1 MIEVW
6 VRRDGGKIA
15 GYRVEGHAGWAE
27 SGSDIVCAAVSA
39 LTIAAANGLD
49 RLAGAVSKSESS
61 EGRLEVVLK
70 GGIGGKAEVKAK
82 AILETML
89 GGLRD
94 IREEYPGRIKI
105 YD

>member
-6 VRRDGGKIA
+6 VRRDGARIA

-39 LTIAAANGLD
+39 LAIAAANGLD

-61 EGRLEVVLK
+61 EGRLEVALK
-70 GGIGGKAEVKAK
+70 GGIGWEAEVKAE

-89 GGLRD
+89 GALRD
-94 IREEYPGRIKI
+94 IRDEYPGRIKI

>member
-6 VRRDGGKIA
+6 VRRDGGRIA

>member
-70 GGIGGKAEVKAK
+70 GGIGEKAEVKAE